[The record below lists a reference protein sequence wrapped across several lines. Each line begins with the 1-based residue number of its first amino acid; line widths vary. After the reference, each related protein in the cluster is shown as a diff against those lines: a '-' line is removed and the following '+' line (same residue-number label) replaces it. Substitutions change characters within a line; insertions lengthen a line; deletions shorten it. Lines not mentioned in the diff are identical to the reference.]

1 MKRLVLDANI
11 LIRAM
16 IGSNVPAKIN
26 RHRTTTQ
33 FLTSETAYTELER
46 HLPRILVSKHPD
58 PEWQCLILAGVPLL
72 RRLVTPIPESIFQ
85 SFEAMARERLRGRD
99 EDDWHILA
107 LALALGSPIWTEDT
121 DFFGIGVTTWKTSNI
136 HLYFE
141 DDTA

>member
-1 MKRLVLDANI
+1 MLSSKHPNPEWQRLVL
-11 LIRAM
+11 
-16 IGSNVPAKIN
+16 GSV
-26 RHRTTTQ
+26 
-33 FLTSETAYTELER
+33 
-46 HLPRILVSKHPD
+46 
-58 PEWQCLILAGVPLL
+58 GLL
-72 RRLVTPIPESIFQ
+72 RRLVVLIPDGVFQ
-85 SFEAMARERLRGRD
+85 SFEAIARERLRGRD